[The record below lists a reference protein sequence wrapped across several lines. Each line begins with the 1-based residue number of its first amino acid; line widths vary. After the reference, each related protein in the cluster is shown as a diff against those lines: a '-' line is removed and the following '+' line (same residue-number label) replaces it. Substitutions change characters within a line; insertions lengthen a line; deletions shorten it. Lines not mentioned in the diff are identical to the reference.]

1 MTAKATPVTTSN
13 PTMDG
18 EHRIQVDLINALCTA
33 TEAGAA
39 EAEIGRILEQLVAY
53 SEAHFM
59 SEELLMRLDSY
70 DDFEEHVEEHSRMMD
85 LLQEMLTKHRA
96 GKSAL
101 LPSLA
106 RPALDFLLQH
116 IETRDL
122 RYTQWVRS

>member
-1 MTAKATPVTTSN
+1 MTVNATPVATSN

-18 EHRIQVDLINALCTA
+18 EHRIQVGLIKALCA
-33 TEAGAA
+33 AAESGAA
-39 EAEIGRILEQLVAY
+39 EAELGRILEQLVAY

-70 DDFEEHVEEHSRMMD
+70 DEFEDHVEEHSRMMD
-85 LLQEMLTKHRA
+85 LLQEMQAQHRA
-96 GKSAL
+96 GESAL

-106 RPALDFLLQH
+106 APTLDFLLQH

-122 RYTQWVRS
+122 RYTQWVRR